1 MSTPERQAACAAF
14 NAAAAAFQQ
23 TPEGVHGVPSP
34 APAAPASTASSL
46 RLLGNATAPP
56 DSNDPLIAFLSDK
69 LLDDV
74 NLPAEKRQKLMGLLS
89 AMQQ

>member
-1 MSTPERQAACAAF
+1 
-14 NAAAAAFQQ
+14 
-23 TPEGVHGVPSP
+23 
-34 APAAPASTASSL
+34 
-46 RLLGNATAPP
+46 LGNATAPP

-74 NLPAEKRQKLMGLLS
+74 NLLPAEKRQKLMGLLS